1 MIIEGHTPPDAE
13 PQTKELPTLP
23 QPERGTGKAEKV
35 RGMNASLSA
44 AANGGG
50 GGGGGVLKERD
61 PTRLHITRRQIA
73 LALVLALA
81 GVIAAIYTVNAETA
95 GAATYPAAVTSS
107 KVYDLNFAN
116 SGKVESLLVSVGQ
129 RVSAGQVLAR
139 QDTTALQAQ
148 VSADQAVVKADQQV
162 VSEGVAPQLTP
173 AQQQNDAIKVQQ
185 AQTALS
191 NAQSALTSAEATG
204 KASVA
209 QAQASVTAA
218 QQLAQSDAA
227 RYNATCPSGPVAP
240 ASGLSGPALQVA
252 QANFTQCENLQQQMD
267 KDNSAVNQAQAQ
279 VPVAEAQAQQAIN
292 NAQAQV
298 NSAQAALSLAQNQGA
313 LQTSSTDPASVAQA
327 QAALSQAE
335 GQLSQA
341 QQALQDATLVAP
353 SAGVVAE
360 VFGAVGEYLG
370 PSGVPQFQAPA
381 APGGNNSSSGFQLFP
396 QQTTNT
402 GGGSNSGGNEPL
414 IEVIGGK
421 QQVMAQVPESDL
433 HSMPVG
439 HTVNVSFDAL
449 HSSASGTVTQVVLA
463 ATRNNTGVTYDVIIT
478 LNRSV
483 GGLLPGMSAHVHA

>member
-1 MIIEGHTPPDAE
+1 MIIEGHTE
-13 PQTKELPTLP
+13 PQTQPQPELPSLP
-23 QPERGTGKAEKV
+23 QPEKGTGKVEKL
-35 RGMNASLSA
+35 RGMNASLTA
-44 AANGGG
+44 GAN

-95 GAATYPAAVTSS
+95 GAATYAAAVTSS
-107 KVYDLNFAN
+107 KVYDLNFPTT
-116 SGKVESLLVSVGQ
+116 GKVDALMVSVGQ
-129 RVSAGQVLAR
+129 RVAAGQVLAR

-148 VSADQAVVKADQQV
+148 VASDEAVVKADQQV
-162 VSEGVAPQLTP
+162 VSQSLAPQLTP
-173 AQQQNDAIKVQQ
+173 AEQQNNTVKVQQ
-185 AQTALS
+185 AQTALA
-191 NAQSALTSAEATG
+191 NAQSALSGAEATG

-209 QAQASVTAA
+209 QAQAAVTAA
-218 QQLAQSDAA
+218 QQLAQSDSA
-227 RYNATCPSGPVAP
+227 RYSATCPNGPVAP
-240 ASGLSGPALQVA
+240 APDLSGPALQVA
-252 QANFTQCENLQQQMD
+252 QANFTQCENLQQQMN
-267 KDNSAVNQAQAQ
+267 KDLASVNQAQSQ

-298 NSAQAALSLAQNQGA
+298 NSAQAAVNLAQSNA
-313 LQTSSTDPASVAQA
+313 SLQTSPTDASALAQA
-327 QAALSQAE
+327 QAALSQAQ

-341 QQALQDATLVAP
+341 QQALQGATLVAP
-353 SAGVVAE
+353 GAGVVAE

-370 PSGVPQFQAPA
+370 PDGVHQFQAPA

-414 IEVIGGK
+414 IEVIGGQ
-421 QQVMAQVPESDL
+421 QQVMAQVPESQL
-433 HSMPVG
+433 HSVPVG
-439 HTVNVSFDAL
+439 HSVHVSFDAL
-449 HSSASGTVTQVVLA
+449 HTSAPGTVTQVVLA